1 MKQKTMGSKIIP
13 RLLKTEKLFAY
24 LCKKPI
30 IVFYNTMSDIPPVLH
45 QAAAIIPAAGF
56 SGRMGI
62 SKVALAF
69 DQKRTFA
76 EKIVESY
83 LEAGVQQ
90 VVLVV
95 NKQGKAALEEKQA
108 RFDETRVRIVL
119 NAFPEKERFFSLQTG
134 LIFLQDFR
142 VVFLQNI
149 DNPFVRP
156 ETLWQ
161 IAALYEPGSYVVP
174 QYNGRGGHPVLLS
187 QKIVSELVSFPDE
200 KANLRDFLNEYQKIY
215 CPVNRDEI
223 LININS
229 PDSYRRYFNSPP
241 R

>member
-1 MKQKTMGSKIIP
+1 METPEISLAGFGA
-13 RLLKTEKLFAY
+13 L
-24 LCKKPI
+24 
-30 IVFYNTMSDIPPVLH
+30 
-45 QAAAIIPAAGF
+45 IPAAGF

-62 SKVALAF
+62 PKVALAF

-95 NKQGKAALEEKQA
+95 NRKGRAALEKKQC
-108 RFDETRVRIVL
+108 RFDEARVRIVL
-119 NAFPEKERFFSLQTG
+119 NPFPERGRFFSIQTG
-134 LIFLQDFR
+134 LKFLQDFR
-142 VVFLQNI
+142 AVFLQNI

-161 IAALYEPGSYVVP
+161 IAARYEPGSYVVP
-174 QYNGRGGHPVLLS
+174 QYNGGGGHPVLLS
-187 QKIVSELVSFPDE
+187 QKIISALVSFPDK
-200 KANLRDFLNEYQKIY
+200 KANLRDFLHGYRKVP
-215 CPVNRDEI
+215 CPVDRDEI

-229 PDSYRRYFNSPP
+229 PDAYRHYFNSPP

>member
-1 MKQKTMGSKIIP
+1 MKNAFRNLQD
-13 RLLKTEKLFAY
+13 FAA
-24 LCKKPI
+24 
-30 IVFYNTMSDIPPVLH
+30 V
-45 QAAAIIPAAGF
+45 IPAAGF

-62 SKVALAF
+62 PKVALAF

-76 EKIVESY
+76 EKIAESY
-83 LEAGVQQ
+83 LKAGVQQ

-95 NKQGKAALEEKQA
+95 NKQGKAALEEKQC

-134 LIFLQDFR
+134 LRFLQDFR
-142 VVFLQNI
+142 AVFLQNI

-156 ETLWQ
+156 ETLRQ

-187 QKIVSELVSFPDE
+187 RKIVSELVSFPDE
-200 KANLRDFLNEYQKIY
+200 KANLRDFLHGYQKIY

-223 LININS
+223 LVNINS
-229 PDSYRRYFNSPP
+229 PDAYRHYFNRLP